1 MVKCLIQRGAAN
13 VNLASP
19 KGCTPLI
26 YAGRGGCNQIVEY
39 LIEKKASALK

>member
-1 MVKCLIQRGAAN
+1 M
-13 VNLASP
+13 NLSSP

-26 YAGRGGCNQIVEY
+26 YAGRGGYNEIVEY